1 MFQISTYRSKISLF
15 FILLFLLSFSLGP
28 NLPFQLSFT
37 FYLMLWI
44 TMAISFNLIYGYT
57 GYLPFGYVAFYGIGS
72 YLTAILWSRLGFPI
86 FLSILM
92 GGIGGILLSLIF
104 AETLRLKG
112 IYFAIVNF
120 SCAMALRIIIA
131 NLPEE
136 IAGGSFGIHL
146 SAIYSPVVSYYVM
159 FGVMILSVIT
169 LWNVSRSRLGI
180 ALRCIRDDSQAA
192 EVMGIDIARTRLKAW
207 VLAALF
213 PSLAGGIDAWFT
225 GIIDPASSFN
235 LLITT
240 KAIVYAMFGGLGTIL
255 GPILGAVGL
264 YTLDHIIWGKFP
276 LLNLLILGCL
286 IVILV
291 LFFPRGIV
299 GTLARKY
306 PSIRKVVI

>member
-1 MFQISTYRSKISLF
+1 MPQISFYRTKISIF
-15 FILLFLLSFSLGP
+15 FILLFLFFFSLGP
-28 NLPFQLSFT
+28 KLPFQLSFT

-57 GYLPFGYVAFYGIGS
+57 GYLPFGYVAFYGVGS

-86 FLSILM
+86 FLSILI
-92 GGIGGILLSLIF
+92 GGMGGILLSLIF
-104 AETLRLKG
+104 AGTLRLKG

-120 SCAMALRIIIA
+120 SCAMALRIVIA
-131 NLPEE
+131 NLPEK

-146 SAIYSPVVSYYVM
+146 SAIYNPTLSYYIM
-159 FGVMILSVIT
+159 FGVMILSVFT
-169 LWNVSRSRLGI
+169 LWKVSQSRLGI

-192 EVMGIDIARTRLKAW
+192 EVMGIDIGRTRLKAW
-207 VLAALF
+207 ILAAFF

-255 GPILGAVGL
+255 GPILGAIGL
-264 YTLDHIIWGKFP
+264 YSLDHIIWGKFP
-276 LLNLLILGCL
+276 MLNLLLLGCL
-286 IVILV
+286 TVILV

-299 GTLARKY
+299 GTLSRKY
-306 PSIRKVVI
+306 PSFRKVVI

>member
-1 MFQISTYRSKISLF
+1 MALGLLF
-15 FILLFLLSFSLGP
+15 FLAGP
-28 NLPFQLSFT
+28 KLPIQLSFT

-44 TMAISFNLIYGYT
+44 TMAISFNLIYGFT
-57 GYLPFGYVAFYGIGS
+57 GYLPFGYVAFYGMGS
-72 YLTAILWSRLGFPI
+72 YLTAILWSRLGIP
-86 FLSILM
+86 
-92 GGIGGILLSLIF
+92 ILLSIVIGGVGGMLLSLLF
-104 AETLRLKG
+104 ASTLRLRG

-146 SAIYSPVVSYYVM
+146 SAIYNPLISYYVM
-159 FGVMILSVIT
+159 LGVMILSVMT
-169 LWNVSRSRLGI
+169 LWKVSASRLGI
-180 ALRCIRDDSQAA
+180 ALRCIRDDAQAA
-192 EVMGIDIARTRLKAW
+192 EVMGIDITRSRLKAW
-207 VLAALF
+207 VLAAFF

-240 KAIVYAMFGGLGTIL
+240 KAIVYAMFGGLGTIV

-264 YTLDHIIWGKFP
+264 YTLDHIIWGRLP
-276 LLNLLILGCL
+276 LLNLLILGCM

-291 LFFPRGIV
+291 LFFPRGII
-299 GTLARKY
+299 GTLTRRY
-306 PSIRKVVI
+306 PSLRKVVI

>member
-1 MFQISTYRSKISLF
+1 MTDVISNRSKIVMIII
-15 FILLFLLSFSLGP
+15 FIGLFLFSLGP

-44 TMAISFNLIYGYT
+44 TMAISFNLIYGFT

-104 AETLRLKG
+104 AETLRLRG

-146 SAIYSPVVSYYVM
+146 SAIYNPVVSYYVM

-207 VLAALF
+207 VLAAFF

-276 LLNLLILGCL
+276 LLNLLLLGCL

>member
-1 MFQISTYRSKISLF
+1 MSEKVFSGTKIILVIAIAGCLL
-15 FILLFLLSFSLGP
+15 FILCP
-28 NLPFQLSFT
+28 KLPIQLSFT

-44 TMAISFNLIYGYT
+44 TMAISFNLIFGYT
-57 GYLPFGYVAFYGIGS
+57 GYLPFGYVAFYGVGS
-72 YLTAILWSRLGFPI
+72 YLTAILWSRIGVPI

-104 AETLRLKG
+104 AGTLRLRG

-146 SAIYSPVVSYYVM
+146 SAVYNPTVSYYFM
-159 FGVMILSVIT
+159 FGVMILSIIT
-169 LWNVSRSRLGI
+169 LWKVSRSNLGI

-192 EVMGIDIARTRLKAW
+192 EVMGIDIAKTRLKAW
-207 VLAALF
+207 ILAAFF

-240 KAIVYAMFGGLGTIL
+240 KAIVYAMFGGLGTIM
-255 GPILGAVGL
+255 GPILGVLGL

-276 LLNLLILGCL
+276 LLNLLLLGFL
-286 IVILV
+286 VMFLV

-306 PSIRKVVI
+306 PSFRKVVI